1 MRPNPRPQEIYRHF
15 KGNIYQIITLARHS
29 ENGMKMVVY
38 QQLYAPYEV
47 YVRPLEMFMSKID
60 ARKYPNETQIYRFEK
75 IDTRGEENA
84 GTQKETSSETLTRV
98 LNRGKTQS
106 VPAPEEQKTTL
117 AEVKNAEVE
126 NVSRN
131 VQMWTTLAE
140 VKNAEVENVSRN
152 VQMWTTLAEVKNAE
166 VENVSRNVQMW
177 TTLAEVKNAE
187 VENVSRNVQMWTTLA
202 EVKNAEV
209 ENVSG
214 NVQPSEEEFTLDQ
227 GLVEFLDADTY
238 EKKLQILS
246 ALHPRITDA
255 MIDTMAVSLD
265 TEVKE
270 GDIEM
275 RYNEIKNCLM
285 TMERFECNRLR

>member
-60 ARKYPNETQIYRFEK
+60 ARKYPNETQVYRFEK
-75 IDTRGEENA
+75 IDIREDENA
-84 GTQKETSSETLTRV
+84 GFQKETSSETLTRV

-106 VPAPEEQKTTL
+106 ESIAEEQKTVL
-117 AEVKNAEVE
+117 AETQSISE
-126 NVSRN
+126 
-131 VQMWTTLAE
+131 
-140 VKNAEVENVSRN
+140 
-152 VQMWTTLAEVKNAE
+152 
-166 VENVSRNVQMW
+166 
-177 TTLAEVKNAE
+177 
-187 VENVSRNVQMWTTLA
+187 
-202 EVKNAEV
+202 
-209 ENVSG
+209 
-214 NVQPSEEEFTLDQ
+214 NVQPSEDEEAFTLDQ

-270 GDIEM
+270 GDIET

>member
-75 IDTRGEENA
+75 IDIRGEENA
-84 GTQKETSSETLTRV
+84 TQKETSSETLTRV

-106 VPAPEEQKTTL
+106 APASEEQKTTL
-117 AEVKNAEVE
+117 VEV
-126 NVSRN
+126 
-131 VQMWTTLAE
+131 
-140 VKNAEVENVSRN
+140 
-152 VQMWTTLAEVKNAE
+152 
-166 VENVSRNVQMW
+166 
-177 TTLAEVKNAE
+177 
-187 VENVSRNVQMWTTLA
+187 
-202 EVKNAEV
+202 
-209 ENVSG
+209 NVSG

-238 EKKLQILS
+238 EKKLKILS
-246 ALHPRITDA
+246 TLHPRITDA

-270 GDIEM
+270 GDIET

>member
-75 IDTRGEENA
+75 IDIRGEENA
-84 GTQKETSSETLTRV
+84 TQKETSSETLTRV

-106 VPAPEEQKTTL
+106 APVSEEQKTTL
-117 AEVKNAEVE
+117 VEV
-126 NVSRN
+126 
-131 VQMWTTLAE
+131 
-140 VKNAEVENVSRN
+140 
-152 VQMWTTLAEVKNAE
+152 
-166 VENVSRNVQMW
+166 
-177 TTLAEVKNAE
+177 
-187 VENVSRNVQMWTTLA
+187 
-202 EVKNAEV
+202 
-209 ENVSG
+209 NVSG

-246 ALHPRITDA
+246 TLHPRITDA

-270 GDIEM
+270 GDIET

>member
-75 IDTRGEENA
+75 IDIRGEENA

-106 VPAPEEQKTTL
+106 APASEEQKTTL
-117 AEVKNAEVE
+117 VEV
-126 NVSRN
+126 
-131 VQMWTTLAE
+131 
-140 VKNAEVENVSRN
+140 
-152 VQMWTTLAEVKNAE
+152 
-166 VENVSRNVQMW
+166 
-177 TTLAEVKNAE
+177 
-187 VENVSRNVQMWTTLA
+187 
-202 EVKNAEV
+202 
-209 ENVSG
+209 NVSG

-246 ALHPRITDA
+246 TLHPRITDA

-270 GDIEM
+270 GDIET

>member
-1 MRPNPRPQEIYRHF
+1 MEGRYEHSMRPNPRPQEIYRHF
-15 KGNIYQIITLARHS
+15 KGNLYQIITLARHS
-29 ENGMKMVVY
+29 EDGARMVVY

-75 IDTRGEENA
+75 IDIRGEENA
-84 GTQKETSSETLTRV
+84 TQKETSSETLTRV

-106 VPAPEEQKTTL
+106 APASEEQKTTL
-117 AEVKNAEVE
+117 VEV
-126 NVSRN
+126 
-131 VQMWTTLAE
+131 
-140 VKNAEVENVSRN
+140 
-152 VQMWTTLAEVKNAE
+152 
-166 VENVSRNVQMW
+166 
-177 TTLAEVKNAE
+177 
-187 VENVSRNVQMWTTLA
+187 
-202 EVKNAEV
+202 
-209 ENVSG
+209 NVSG

-246 ALHPRITDA
+246 TLHPRITDA

-270 GDIEM
+270 GDIET

>member
-75 IDTRGEENA
+75 IDIRGEENA
-84 GTQKETSSETLTRV
+84 TQKETSSETLTRV

-106 VPAPEEQKTTL
+106 APASEEQKTTL
-117 AEVKNAEVE
+117 VEV
-126 NVSRN
+126 
-131 VQMWTTLAE
+131 
-140 VKNAEVENVSRN
+140 
-152 VQMWTTLAEVKNAE
+152 
-166 VENVSRNVQMW
+166 
-177 TTLAEVKNAE
+177 
-187 VENVSRNVQMWTTLA
+187 
-202 EVKNAEV
+202 
-209 ENVSG
+209 NVSG

-246 ALHPRITDA
+246 TLHPRITDA

-270 GDIEM
+270 GDIET

>member
-60 ARKYPNETQIYRFEK
+60 ARKYPNETQLYRFEK
-75 IDTRGEENA
+75 IDIRGEENA
-84 GTQKETSSETLTRV
+84 GNQKETSSETLTRV
-98 LNRGKTQS
+98 LNRGKMQS
-106 VPAPEEQKTTL
+106 APEDQNTVLPETQ
-117 AEVKNAEVE
+117 
-126 NVSRN
+126 RN
-131 VQMWTTLAE
+131 ETCVQ
-140 VKNAEVENVSRN
+140 
-152 VQMWTTLAEVKNAE
+152 
-166 VENVSRNVQMW
+166 
-177 TTLAEVKNAE
+177 
-187 VENVSRNVQMWTTLA
+187 
-202 EVKNAEV
+202 
-209 ENVSG
+209 VSG
-214 NVQPSEEEFTLDQ
+214 EEEGFTLDQ

-265 TEVKE
+265 TEIKE
-270 GDIEM
+270 GDIET

-285 TMERFECNRLR
+285 TIERFECNRLR

>member
-126 NVSRN
+126 NVSGN
-131 VQMWTTLAE
+131 VQPWTTLAE
-140 VKNAEVENVSRN
+140 VKNAEVENVSG
-152 VQMWTTLAEVKNAE
+152 
-166 VENVSRNVQMW
+166 NVQMW

>member
-75 IDTRGEENA
+75 IDIRGEENA
-84 GTQKETSSETLTRV
+84 TQKETSSETLTRV

-106 VPAPEEQKTTL
+106 ALASEEQKTTL
-117 AEVKNAEVE
+117 VEV
-126 NVSRN
+126 
-131 VQMWTTLAE
+131 
-140 VKNAEVENVSRN
+140 
-152 VQMWTTLAEVKNAE
+152 
-166 VENVSRNVQMW
+166 
-177 TTLAEVKNAE
+177 
-187 VENVSRNVQMWTTLA
+187 
-202 EVKNAEV
+202 
-209 ENVSG
+209 NVSG

-246 ALHPRITDA
+246 TLHPRITDA

-270 GDIEM
+270 GDIET

>member
-131 VQMWTTLAE
+131 VQM
-140 VKNAEVENVSRN
+140 
-152 VQMWTTLAEVKNAE
+152 
-166 VENVSRNVQMW
+166 
-177 TTLAEVKNAE
+177 
-187 VENVSRNVQMWTTLA
+187 
-202 EVKNAEV
+202 
-209 ENVSG
+209 
-214 NVQPSEEEFTLDQ
+214 SEEEFTLDQ

>member
-117 AEVKNAEVE
+117 VEAE
-126 NVSRN
+126 S
-131 VQMWTTLAE
+131 
-140 VKNAEVENVSRN
+140 
-152 VQMWTTLAEVKNAE
+152 
-166 VENVSRNVQMW
+166 
-177 TTLAEVKNAE
+177 
-187 VENVSRNVQMWTTLA
+187 
-202 EVKNAEV
+202 
-209 ENVSG
+209 VSG

>member
-126 NVSRN
+126 NVSGN
-131 VQMWTTLAE
+131 VQP
-140 VKNAEVENVSRN
+140 
-152 VQMWTTLAEVKNAE
+152 
-166 VENVSRNVQMW
+166 
-177 TTLAEVKNAE
+177 
-187 VENVSRNVQMWTTLA
+187 WTTLA